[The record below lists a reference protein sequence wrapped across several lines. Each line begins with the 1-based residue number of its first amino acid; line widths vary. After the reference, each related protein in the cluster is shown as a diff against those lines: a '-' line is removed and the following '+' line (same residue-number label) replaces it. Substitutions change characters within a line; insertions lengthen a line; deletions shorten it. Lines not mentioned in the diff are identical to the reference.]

1 MKGEAYFEVA
11 KDAKPFEVQVNDVY
25 VRVYGT
31 HFNVN
36 GYDNERVQTVL
47 LSGSVGV
54 SSLKNPSV
62 EQMIRPNEMVEVNV
76 STGVCEVKTV
86 DAAAYVAWKEGYFSF
101 EQETLEQIM
110 AKLSR
115 WYDVQVVFENEEV
128 RTQRFTGRVDRNEN
142 FQGVLNLLQRTLL
155 VKFKVEGNRIIVSK

>member
-1 MKGEAYFEVA
+1 
-11 KDAKPFEVQVNDVY
+11 
-25 VRVYGT
+25 
-31 HFNVN
+31 
-36 GYDNERVQTVL
+36 
-47 LSGSVGV
+47 
-54 SSLKNPSV
+54 
-62 EQMIRPNEMVEVNV
+62 
-76 STGVCEVKTV
+76 
-86 DAAAYVAWKEGYFSF
+86 
-101 EQETLEQIM
+101 M

>member
-1 MKGEAYFEVA
+1 MR
-11 KDAKPFEVQVNDVY
+11 P
-25 VRVYGT
+25 
-31 HFNVN
+31 HM
-36 GYDNERVQTVL
+36 L
-47 LSGSVGV
+47 LG
-54 SSLKNPSV
+54 
-62 EQMIRPNEMVEVNV
+62 
-76 STGVCEVKTV
+76 
-86 DAAAYVAWKEGYFSF
+86 KEGYFSF

>member
-1 MKGEAYFEVA
+1 M
-11 KDAKPFEVQVNDVY
+11 
-25 VRVYGT
+25 
-31 HFNVN
+31 
-36 GYDNERVQTVL
+36 
-47 LSGSVGV
+47 
-54 SSLKNPSV
+54 
-62 EQMIRPNEMVEVNV
+62 
-76 STGVCEVKTV
+76 

-101 EQETLEQIM
+101 EQESLDQIM

>member
-1 MKGEAYFEVA
+1 M
-11 KDAKPFEVQVNDVY
+11 Q
-25 VRVYGT
+25 
-31 HFNVN
+31 
-36 GYDNERVQTVL
+36 
-47 LSGSVGV
+47 
-54 SSLKNPSV
+54 
-62 EQMIRPNEMVEVNV
+62 
-76 STGVCEVKTV
+76 
-86 DAAAYVAWKEGYFSF
+86 AAYVAWKEGYFSF

>member
-1 MKGEAYFEVA
+1 M
-11 KDAKPFEVQVNDVY
+11 
-25 VRVYGT
+25 
-31 HFNVN
+31 
-36 GYDNERVQTVL
+36 
-47 LSGSVGV
+47 GV

-86 DAAAYVAWKEGYFSF
+86 DAAAYVAWKEGHFSF